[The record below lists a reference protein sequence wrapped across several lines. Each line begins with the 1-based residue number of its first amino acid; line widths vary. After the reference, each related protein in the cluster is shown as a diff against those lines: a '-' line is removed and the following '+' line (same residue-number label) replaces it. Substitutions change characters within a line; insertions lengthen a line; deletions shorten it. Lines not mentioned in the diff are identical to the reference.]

1 MLESWLD
8 RQSHELK
15 YGEAARVIQEIEQLM
30 VPMQT
35 YENAM
40 KTMNTSL
47 NYLKERQSMMTY
59 ALFRAQG
66 YPIGSGCVESA
77 NKLVEEKRMK
87 GAGMRWAEEHVNPML
102 ALRNIACNN
111 RWKEFWKQISHH
123 LITEVQA
130 KRADVSVQRL
140 KIRSDRQKE
149 IIGSDL
155 PNSRSET
162 QEKYNP
168 LPVTHQEIPVMQN
181 TSCVATTSQIIPPDP
196 LAKQEMHPMI
206 NKRPAA
212 NHPWRRPLLQQRPA
226 S

>member
-1 MLESWLD
+1 MVKKRKKTQTKEQQQDKERKEKEKKEKAMLESWLD

-15 YGEAARVIQEIEQLM
+15 YGEAARVIQEIERLM

-102 ALRNIACNN
+102 A
-111 RWKEFWKQISHH
+111 F
-123 LITEVQA
+123 
-130 KRADVSVQRL
+130 
-140 KIRSDRQKE
+140 
-149 IIGSDL
+149 
-155 PNSRSET
+155 T
-162 QEKYNP
+162 QYS
-168 LPVTHQEIPVMQN
+168 MQQ
-181 TSCVATTSQIIPPDP
+181 SMEGI
-196 LAKQEMHPMI
+196 LE
-206 NKRPAA
+206 A
-212 NHPWRRPLLQQRPA
+212 N
-226 S
+226 